1 MQREFFGF
9 RILRFFVLG
18 IFTFAFPKLAL
29 AMDAKDKAVAGQVLG
44 GAMLTYVVYDTV
56 KSLCNCAA
64 ISPCAPENPT
74 QTCPSTGM
82 NVMAALGAAGMILS
96 AIETEDATQG
106 GGGPGGFPTPDGGG
120 GGGGGPGGGDP
131 FGGAGPCDN
140 DPLCSCSGP
149 NAASNPL
156 CSSNKPQAL
165 RDFANKIKDDINS
178 GTLPL
183 PENMTLDDFNSKFDQ
198 ELGNFDT
205 AVGIANG
212 TIDPSALEG
221 SGFGNFSKDGKA
233 GAGGSKGGFSEDA
246 VDGASG
252 GGGGSGGLGSTVGPK
267 DRSGLGKTVWNGLL
281 DMLDDATGK
290 SLTLWQRA
298 TRRYQGERGQR
309 ALLMARMEMI
319 RNRGRKLAM
328 ERQSALKSKSVVKAA
343 KKKSLSAKTKNPS
356 APKNQKAKTL
366 SKSSAQS
373 APLK

>member
-1 MQREFFGF
+1 MLKLFIHPYSFVPQIISFIFFST
-9 RILRFFVLG
+9 LG
-18 IFTFAFPKLAL
+18 LHSKVSHSQ
-29 AMDAKDKAVAGQVLG
+29 DAKAASAMSAVMGGMMVATSVRDLGTSGPACGTGSAWDCVNATLSVGVIIG
-44 GAMLTYVVYDTV
+44 GAYSIITSLTSKD
-56 KSLCNCAA
+56 
-64 ISPCAPENPT
+64 
-74 QTCPSTGM
+74 STTGS
-82 NVMAALGAAGMILS
+82 N
-96 AIETEDATQG
+96 
-106 GGGPGGFPTPDGGG
+106 GPGFTPPP
-120 GGGGGPGGGDP
+120 GGGPGGGPNGPVGNPFDGSNFCGGDP
-131 FGGAGPCDN
+131 S
-140 DPLCSCSGP
+140 CSCTTP
-149 NAASNPL
+149 EAAANPL
-156 CSSNKPQAL
+156 CSPDPRKSLGDLAAQAKAIIADNPGLDFGNGVSADSLLKDLDNNL
-165 RDFANKIKDDINS
+165 RAF
-178 GTLPL
+178 
-183 PENMTLDDFNSKFDQ
+183 ENAFGVATG
-198 ELGNFDT
+198 E
-205 AVGIANG
+205 
-212 TIDPSALEG
+212 IDPSALEG

-233 GAGGSKGGFSEDA
+233 GSGSKGGYSEDA

-252 GGGGSGGLGSTVGPK
+252 GGGGSGGVGSTVGPK

-356 APKNQKAKTL
+356 APKNQKAKSI